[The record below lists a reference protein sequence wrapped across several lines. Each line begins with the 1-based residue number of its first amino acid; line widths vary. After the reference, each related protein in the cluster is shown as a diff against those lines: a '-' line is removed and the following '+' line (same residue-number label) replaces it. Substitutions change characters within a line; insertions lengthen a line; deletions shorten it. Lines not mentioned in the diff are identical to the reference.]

1 MFIRL
6 TKTVKE
12 KQLNLITTWFIW
24 TLPDRIESDSYNKM
38 TPVKHIFNYMSMI
51 HKKFES
57 WSLTIN
63 WDLAVQNLKKEG
75 FLRYFRYLTGSRN
88 YLCSLHCIDENL
100 IINTEISITYL
111 IKNFKKTNIF
121 FLSTSCDDGKLG
133 RIKQNSLNKSTYIG
147 LDLSFHQVFV
157 VKVFIVSEISWRQ
170 GQETNDRKFISK

>member
-1 MFIRL
+1 MKKCNSCILLFIRL

-24 TLPDRIESDSYNKM
+24 TLPDRIGSDSYNKM

-51 HKKFES
+51 HNKFES

-111 IKNFKKTNIF
+111 IKNLKKTNIF
-121 FLSTSCDDGKLG
+121 FEYFLWRREVRTNKT
-133 RIKQNSLNKSTYIG
+133 KQFKQIYIHWSRSIIPP
-147 LDLSFHQVFV
+147 SFCC
-157 VKVFIVSEISWRQ
+157 
-170 GQETNDRKFISK
+170 

>member
-1 MFIRL
+1 MKIKKINFRVLPVRPEVTPIQTKKSEISLRQCFCLGTGNKQNCQMKKCNSCILLFIRL

-24 TLPDRIESDSYNKM
+24 TLPDRIGSDSYNKM

-51 HKKFES
+51 HNKFES

-111 IKNFKKTNIF
+111 IKN
-121 FLSTSCDDGKLG
+121 
-133 RIKQNSLNKSTYIG
+133 
-147 LDLSFHQVFV
+147 
-157 VKVFIVSEISWRQ
+157 
-170 GQETNDRKFISK
+170 